1 VKYKLTCLTPTLVG
15 DGQELAPIDYMVW
28 KDQVN
33 VLDQRRIFRLF
44 AKGPRL
50 DGYLTQLKRSDRLDF
65 ASWGGLA
72 QNYAGRRIVFEHPSM
87 TGYFERAMP
96 QDLFIRT
103 FSSMTG
109 GIYVPGSALKGA
121 LRTGAMFAGLT
132 EDHWKKLREQL
143 SGERPTRRVSAIV
156 EDRAVKNQL
165 KGMLAGDSMP
175 IATNTNTLVYL
186 VRTSTLTGTADK
198 LELGWKTVRGNARN
212 ASDGLPTFVEMAKP
226 GSVFEGFW
234 KGGLEAFASARKF
247 AAEILANQ
255 QHYAEVAQLP
265 ELKQSVSGLRTQ
277 LDSLTENQCL
287 LPLGWGGGILGKA
300 AFADGSPEYVRE
312 VMRKL
317 PFYAR
322 AIQSGMPFP
331 KTRRIVFLGDK
342 PSTLPG
348 WTLLDV
354 LAENHG

>member
-1 VKYKLTCLTPTLVG
+1 MKYQLTCLTPTLVG

-28 KDQVN
+28 RDQVN

-50 DGYLTQLKRSDRLDF
+50 DGYLDQLKRSDRLDF

-72 QNYAGRRIVFEHPSM
+72 QNYAGRRIVFEHPSI
-87 TGYFERAMP
+87 TQHFERAMP

-132 EDHWKKLREQL
+132 EDHWKKMREQL
-143 SGERPTRRVSAIV
+143 SGERPARRLSSIV
-156 EDRAVKNQL
+156 EDRAVKNHL
-165 KGMLAGDSMP
+165 KGLMAGDSSPVPAM
-175 IATNTNTLVYL
+175 ANTMVYL
-186 VRTSTLTGTADK
+186 LRTSTLTGAAGGY
-198 LELGWKTVRGNARN
+198 ELGWKTVRGNSRN
-212 ASDGLPTFVEMAKP
+212 IADGLPTFVEMAKP
-226 GSVFEGFW
+226 GTVFEGAW
-234 KGGLEAFASARKF
+234 KGETVALELAKRF

-255 QHYAEVAQLP
+255 QAYAETAGLAN
-265 ELKQSVSGLRTQ
+265 LRTSIAE
-277 LDSLTENQCL
+277 LRTKVEGLAPHQCM
-287 LPLGWGGGILGKA
+287 LPLGWGGGFLGKA
-300 AFADGSPEYVRE
+300 AVADGSPEYVRE

-317 PFYAR
+317 PFYSR

-331 KTRRIVFLGDK
+331 KTRRIVFLGDQ
-342 PSTLPG
+342 PATLPG
-348 WTLLDV
+348 WTLL
-354 LAENHG
+354 EIG